1 VDVEHLGVSVDSKA
15 TFLPFRGDSR
25 FHNFAL
31 LTELLNFVTEGRE
44 IEELLGFIRE
54 SVLTPFAP
62 QGFYIFRHW
71 EGATWKITHLNA
83 QTEEEITLSPN
94 HAVATSFESGVI
106 GLAAT
111 DGWPLELSEEAHS
124 IPGDSYRLLLI
135 PLIDNLV
142 PRSVLTVVISNSR
155 TISPPE
161 QELFAF
167 LQVVLSYVAYG
178 SKQSDKAHHDL

>member
-1 VDVEHLGVSVDSKA
+1 MEDLGVSVDARA

-44 IEELLGFIRE
+44 IEELLSFVGE

-71 EGATWKITHLNA
+71 EGSIWKITNLSA

-94 HAVATSFESGVI
+94 HAVVTSFESGVI

-111 DGWPLELSEEAHS
+111 DGWPLELGEEAHS

-155 TISPPE
+155 TLTPPE

-178 SKQSDKAHHDL
+178 SKPLDKPRYEL